1 MKKSIIIFGAAVLLG
16 LTCSSCRFIT
26 IDQDKLGKDN
36 ITISSGVD
44 LGNKDVI
51 KGSDREV
58 SRDFS
63 SLGEIRTLVI
73 DGSADVTV
81 RQSENPVLSIEL
93 PANLED
99 YLRVDY
105 DNGKCNIYLDR
116 SHRYTNASFDII
128 LGTSTL
134 EKLSI
139 NGASDIEMGRMTLGD
154 LAIEINGTGDVDIHH
169 ITCGDL
175 SIEINGAGEIDA
187 QNMDCKS
194 ITAEING
201 AGEIDLGG
209 KCVDLDARISGTGSV
224 DVTRLECSGRKN
236 VHRDG
241 LVNIKI

>member
-1 MKKSIIIFGAAVLLG
+1 MKKSIIILGAAVLLG

-116 SHRYTNASFDII
+116 SHRYTNASFNII

-139 NGASDIEMGRMTLGD
+139 NGASDIEMGRMSSERV
-154 LAIEINGTGDVDIHH
+154 LALRAFDVRLP
-169 ITCGDL
+169 L
-175 SIEINGAGEIDA
+175 SKPCMLFCPWNKL
-187 QNMDCKS
+187 QP
-194 ITAEING
+194 
-201 AGEIDLGG
+201 
-209 KCVDLDARISGTGSV
+209 RIASDGS
-224 DVTRLECSGRKN
+224 R
-236 VHRDG
+236 
-241 LVNIKI
+241 

>member
-1 MKKSIIIFGAAVLLG
+1 MKRLIIGAAIMAATL
-16 LTCSSCRFIT
+16 CSTSCRFVT
-26 IDQDKLGKDN
+26 IDRSKFDN
-36 ITISSGVD
+36 ESISINTDADTGR
-44 LGNKDVI
+44 KDVI

-63 SLGEIRTLVI
+63 SLGEIRELII
-73 DGSADVTV
+73 DGSADVSV

-99 YLRVDY
+99 YLRVDF

-139 NGASDIEMGRMTLGD
+139 NGASDIEMGRVTLGD
-154 LAIEINGTGDVDIHH
+154 LSLEINGAGDVDIHH

-209 KCVDLDARISGTGSV
+209 KCVDLDVRVSGTGSV
-224 DVTRLECSGRKN
+224 DVSRMECTGKKN

-241 LVNIKI
+241 LVTIKI